1 MSAFPP
7 TVPRFVVRTEALCL
21 PDQYRASS
29 LLKSRRRGHDI
40 YRISLAVT
48 STTYTV
54 LRMAKVLGSD
64 AIVIGNCSSNCQ
76 SSLHDESFCLSDCR
90 SCNQIS
96 VSSNGISR
104 CCRLRD
110 GLSVLQSSYLA
121 TQPIQTA
128 RNSEEHSPGLR
139 PSSSSRK
146 SLR

>member
-1 MSAFPP
+1 M
-7 TVPRFVVRTEALCL
+7 PRFVVRIEALCL
-21 PDQYRASS
+21 PDQCRASS
-29 LLKSRRRGHDI
+29 LLKSRRREHDM

-48 STTYTV
+48 SITYTV

-76 SSLHDESFCLSDCR
+76 SLRSESFCLSGCR
-90 SCNQIS
+90 SCNQTS
-96 VSSNGISR
+96 VSSNGMSG

-121 TQPIQTA
+121 TQPVQAA
-128 RNSEEHSPGLR
+128 RNSEKHSPWRR